1 MTRFSALPRL
11 ALATGAALT
20 LALGLTGCAK
30 KVTSVDSSYLSPE
43 GVRTPR
49 ASLVLTPDVVVP
61 LVFYEGTGRPVDDD
75 SLLVFPAPPTLQSNH
90 KLSPSPVFGGAGFG
104 FLYQY
109 DAGVLI
115 GQIFDQTP
123 VSDYQVLRREAGG
136 GYRIAAEFELRPS
149 RRWLD
154 TEWESYGFLDQPP
167 STSYQPSTYLG
178 RGTYAH
184 HVTPESPLTN
194 AAILGPDPIQIMHF
208 DYQGMVDQKTLNEI
222 APSDSI
228 YAPTDSLF
236 EVRWTPVA
244 GAVGYWIQVYQFTGG
259 SFDQFASS
267 WPSAG
272 YQGKS
277 RDLFVGYLPA
287 PADHYRIGD
296 PGAITLSRRP
306 IIQHQDYHLRI
317 AAMNANGQIIG
328 AIRGRPM
335 VVPFGTADDGEA
347 LWAVF
352 FRGAILV
359 RPGIPAPSSP
369 MAVTGGARA
378 RPAPIRGSAVA
389 TPTTFSRGPGRYAV
403 GSLQRPR

>member
-1 MTRFSALPRL
+1 MTRFSALPRV
-11 ALATGAALT
+11 ALATAATLA

-30 KVTSVDSSYLSPE
+30 KLASVDSSYLSPE
-43 GVRTPR
+43 GIRTPR
-49 ASLVLTPDVVVP
+49 ANLVLTPDVVVP
-61 LVFYEGTGRPVDDD
+61 LVFYEGTGKPVEDD
-75 SLLVFPAPPTLQSNH
+75 SLLIFPPPPTLLSNH
-90 KLSPSPVFGGAGFG
+90 KLAASPLFGGQGFG

-136 GYRIAAEFELRPS
+136 GYRIAAEFELRPA

-154 TEWESYGFLDQPP
+154 TEWESYGFVDQPP

-178 RGTYAH
+178 RGTYSH
-184 HVTPESPLTN
+184 HVTSLSPLTN
-194 AAILGPDPIQIMHF
+194 AAILGPDPIEVIHF
-208 DYQGMVDQKTLNEI
+208 DYQGRVDQKTINEVAI
-222 APSDSI
+222 SDSI

-244 GAVGYWIQVYQFTGG
+244 GAAGYWIQLYQFTGG
-259 SFDQFASS
+259 SFDQLTSS

-277 RDLFVGYLPA
+277 RDLFVAYLPA

-296 PGAITLSRRP
+296 PGAITLTRRQ
-306 IIQHQDYHLRI
+306 IIQHQDYHLKI
-317 AAMNANGQIIG
+317 AAVNANGQIIG
-328 AIRGRPM
+328 SMLGRPL
-335 VVPFGTADDGEA
+335 VAPFGTAGDGEA

-352 FRGAILV
+352 FRGAVLV

-369 MAVTGGARA
+369 MAVTG
-378 RPAPIRGSAVA
+378 APRSGPLPGSAVA
-389 TPTTFSRGPGRYAV
+389 TRQTFTRGPGRYAV
-403 GSLQRPR
+403 GSLLRHP